1 MAAKAGTAEVQGR
14 KADRLRVDAPARLR
28 PNSWSS
34 VEAQVLDLSSLGFR
48 ARCEAR
54 VLAGAG
60 ISLDIDGIGS
70 VDAQV
75 EWRRGDEFGA
85 RFFQPI
91 DLQRCRWGGGEAAL
105 PLARLLVERAA
116 AKAAGRKGAEAAIRR
131 QILSALP
138 MHKVAAKR

>member
-1 MAAKAGTAEVQGR
+1 MAAKAGAARVQGR
-14 KADRLRVDAPARLR
+14 KADRVRVDAPARLR

-34 VEAQVLDLSSLGFR
+34 VEVQVLDLSAHGFR

-54 VLAGAG
+54 LLAGAG
-60 ISLDIDGIGS
+60 VTLDIDGIGP

-85 RFFQPI
+85 RFYTPI
-91 DLQRCRWGGGEAAL
+91 ALERCRWAGGEAAL

-116 AKAAGRKGAEAAIRR
+116 AKAAGRKGAEAALRR
-131 QILSALP
+131 QILEALP
-138 MHKVAAKR
+138 MRRLTPKG